1 MLAWVMNLDFAANLS
16 GGSVEEPADD
26 GPQFVNDLVIEL
38 VSDLTKE
45 LNKD

>member
-16 GGSVEEPADD
+16 GGSVEPPTDDEPK
-26 GPQFVNDLVIEL
+26 FVNDLVIEL
-38 VSDLTKE
+38 TQDLTKE